1 MIRKLVISPRAL
13 LALPAANKMSALMIL
28 FSVIETRLTA
38 RQLAHPPRKY
48 KFPDWLSPFSIPR
61 IIDLDWTTL
70 NSKVDRTLGGE
81 KAVSELVELNESS

>member
-1 MIRKLVISPRAL
+1 ML
-13 LALPAANKMSALMIL
+13 SAYHGFYSDKSFARTTL
-28 FSVIETRLTA
+28 FTVIEMRLTT

-70 NSKVDRTLGGE
+70 NSKVDRTLGGG
-81 KAVSELVELNESS
+81 KAVSEVVELNESS

>member
-1 MIRKLVISPRAL
+1 
-13 LALPAANKMSALMIL
+13 MIL